1 MSRPISTNM
10 TNSLTS
16 EARSRSASGFA
27 ALLAALLAAVAI
39 AASIASP
46 APASA
51 AQASGEQV
59 SVSMPTEVP
68 CALMADGTVVAPSSW
83 AVRNEGNVPAR
94 LSGASASANYGGLSF
109 SATYEGAVLLKHSN
123 GSASFDATLLV
134 PASGSLPITWS
145 VSKVDPSAH
154 PDLAAAAA
162 RGPVDLLSAS
172 FSFRGQAAAPAVSVT
187 GQRVCMQALSAS
199 PTALPA
205 GAQVASAKWYAS
217 DSASGPWAEIAGAGS
232 ASLSLGKDLIGKYV
246 KCRLEYSGGDF
257 DVPAS
262 ESAACGPIAKA
273 PATLS
278 ATISGEAK
286 EGATLF
292 AAVDGL
298 PADSTAEVSVT
309 WQMSDDGKGWT
320 DFAAGETIVLGAGQ
334 VGKYVRCVV
343 SAGDDAVYAVASAAS
358 SACGPVK
365 AKQAFA
371 VYSADDN
378 SLNFYKRFD
387 VPAAGSTF
395 EGKTVTS
402 VYTGIENSDYSD
414 RSAVPWAD
422 RKPEIVSATAVDE
435 ISPKSMAWWFAMMDV
450 KDPQGNFCAPL
461 ARVDLAKVDT
471 SSCESM
477 AQLFCKA
484 ANLSSIKGVEG
495 WDTSSCTTMKG
506 IFNGTAV
513 GSLNLSGW
521 DTSRVSDMSMAFMS
535 CTHLTDLDVSGW
547 DTSSCTTMR
556 KLFSFCRSLAS
567 LDVSGWDTSSCVT
580 MRELFYYCSSLTS
593 LDVSKW
599 NTSKV
604 TDLYYTFSNCKSL
617 TSLDVSGWDTSSCT
631 TMRGL
636 FSECISLTS
645 LDLSGWSV
653 SNVADLSF
661 MCATVGN
668 KYMKL
673 TTVGDLS
680 AWDTSKNTSLAA
692 MFQDCE
698 YLESIGDISG
708 WDTSKVTSMHALF
721 NRCVRLDGIGD
732 LSGWDVSSSKSFD
745 YTFCGKGMTKTGMEI
760 DASFVRSWDVS
771 SAVDFDG
778 MFKCCTAQEELDLSK
793 WNVSGAETASEMFNG
808 MTGLKKVSLPAS
820 WKWLDGGYLPVP
832 SADYIDG
839 ADGLWHAKSDGA
851 AYAPKNIPS
860 GKADTYYAVAP
871 KQAFAVYSD
880 DDGSLNFYKRSA
892 VPAAGEQFED
902 KTATAVY
909 TGIETSDYSDRSA
922 VPWADRNPE
931 IVSATAVDEISP
943 KSMAYWFAMTDVK
956 DPQGNFCAPLARV
969 DLAKVDTSRC
979 VSMRQLFS
987 KAVNLAA
994 IDGIEKWDT
1003 SNVTDMHGMFQ
1014 NCKSLTSLDVSG
1026 WDTSKATSM
1035 YGMFYGCS
1043 SLPSLDV
1050 SGFDTSNV
1058 TDMTGMFNR
1067 CSSLASLDV
1076 SHFDT
1081 SKVAGMNA
1089 MFYGCSSLASL
1100 DVSHFDTSKA
1110 TDMSYMFYG
1119 CTKLQEVTFGS
1130 AWKWVGTHGFLP
1142 APSSSY
1148 IDGADG
1154 LWHAKSDGAAY
1165 APKDVP
1171 SDKADTYYASKPLR
1185 DAVVGSGDE
1194 DGDADEIAPIPAQEQ
1209 GVAARSLPAD
1219 GEDEASAA
1227 PSVEVSLELAGDGS
1241 RAAGPVAVTLS
1252 GDAGDARAVLSKEG
1266 AKVALAPGRYLVS
1279 CLPAPEADG
1288 SMADT
1293 PAPFWIEASEG
1304 MEPVE
1309 IAIGSASRR
1318 PAADVQARAAAIE
1331 SWLAAAAGSVPEAD
1345 AEALRSA
1352 EASALSACKAAEA
1365 GSEASE
1371 GSE

>member
-27 ALLAALLAAVAI
+27 ALLAALLAAIAI

-83 AVRNEGNVPAR
+83 AMRNVGNVPAR

-145 VSKVDPSAH
+145 VSKVDPSVH

-217 DSASGPWAEIAGAGS
+217 DSASGPWAEIAGADS
-232 ASLSLGKDLIGKYV
+232 ASLPLGKDLIGKYV

-298 PADSTAEVSVT
+298 PAGSTAEVSVT

-484 ANLSSIKGVEG
+484 ANLSSIKGVE
-495 WDTSSCTTMKG
+495 
-506 IFNGTAV
+506 
-513 GSLNLSGW
+513 
-521 DTSRVSDMSMAFMS
+521 
-535 CTHLTDLDVSGW
+535 GW

-851 AYAPKNIPS
+851 AYAPADIPS
-860 GKADTYYAVAP
+860 G
-871 KQAFAVYSD
+871 
-880 DDGSLNFYKRSA
+880 
-892 VPAAGEQFED
+892 
-902 KTATAVY
+902 
-909 TGIETSDYSDRSA
+909 
-922 VPWADRNPE
+922 
-931 IVSATAVDEISP
+931 
-943 KSMAYWFAMTDVK
+943 
-956 DPQGNFCAPLARV
+956 
-969 DLAKVDTSRC
+969 
-979 VSMRQLFS
+979 
-987 KAVNLAA
+987 
-994 IDGIEKWDT
+994 
-1003 SNVTDMHGMFQ
+1003 
-1014 NCKSLTSLDVSG
+1014 
-1026 WDTSKATSM
+1026 
-1035 YGMFYGCS
+1035 
-1043 SLPSLDV
+1043 
-1050 SGFDTSNV
+1050 
-1058 TDMTGMFNR
+1058 
-1067 CSSLASLDV
+1067 
-1076 SHFDT
+1076 
-1081 SKVAGMNA
+1081 
-1089 MFYGCSSLASL
+1089 
-1100 DVSHFDTSKA
+1100 
-1110 TDMSYMFYG
+1110 
-1119 CTKLQEVTFGS
+1119 
-1130 AWKWVGTHGFLP
+1130 
-1142 APSSSY
+1142 
-1148 IDGADG
+1148 
-1154 LWHAKSDGAAY
+1154 
-1165 APKDVP
+1165 
-1171 SDKADTYYASKPLR
+1171 KADTYYASKPLR
-1185 DAVVGSGDE
+1185 DAAVGSGDE
-1194 DGDADEIAPIPAQEQ
+1194 AGDADEIAPIPAQEQ
-1209 GVAARSLPAD
+1209 GVAVRSLPAD

-1227 PSVEVSLELAGDGS
+1227 PSVEVSLELAGEGA
-1241 RAAGPVAVTLS
+1241 RAAGPAAVTLS
-1252 GDAGDARAVLSKEG
+1252 GDAGDAHAVLGKEG

-1279 CLPAPEADG
+1279 CLPSPEADG
-1288 SMADT
+1288 SMADA
-1293 PAPFWIEASEG
+1293 PAPFWVEASEG
-1304 MEPVE
+1304 MGPVE

-1352 EASALSACKAAEA
+1352 EASALSACMAAEA